1 MVSFNRGLAKIL
13 KDAKA
18 LSEDDLKKAL
28 DGAGGDAG
36 GSLSTAIVKAGLMG
50 ERDLLGIIAE
60 QVKYPPIDLEGYVP
74 DKKILETLSE
84 DLAKMHG
91 VFPVSRIANVLTL
104 AVSNP
109 YDVVKLDDI
118 RIITG
123 CDLRLVLALEEPLKK
138 AIERAYSQ
146 DKQAMQDMMSSLK
159 DSEDVELSESQ
170 EEEEKVDMNAISGDA
185 DSPVVKYV
193 NMMIGAAI
201 KEKASDIHIEPM
213 EKRTRVRFR
222 NGGVMREIPPAL
234 PKKMHGAV
242 ISRIK
247 IMADLD
253 IAERRKP
260 QDGKFQMKAEG
271 RQVDFRVSI
280 LPLIHGEKVC
290 MRLLDSGNLTLDLG
304 KLGLHPKALTDMREA
319 INSPYGMV
327 LVTGPTGSGKS
338 TTLYSAVKELLCD
351 EDNFVTV
358 EDPVEYQL
366 EGVNQ
371 VPVNPKRG
379 LTFAGALRSILRQD
393 PDVVMIGEIRDQETV
408 EIAIKAAL
416 TGHLV
421 LSTLHTND
429 APGTITRIIDMGIDP
444 FNIASATLLCSA
456 QRLLRKVCQQCKKE
470 QPPMPIDRYLEVGFT
485 DEEAQKLAKGEVKM
499 LTAEGCAMCVNGYK
513 GRFGVLETMPIT
525 EGVKRVIID
534 GGSSIDIKKQA
545 IADGMIS
552 LRRVALLGCMEG
564 KTTLAEVVGSTLPD
578 KDKTPAQLKKEAE
591 KEKVETKPVAPEP
604 A

>member
-1 MVSFNRGLAKIL
+1 MVSFNRTLAKYL
-13 KDAKA
+13 RDAKA
-18 LSEDDLKKAL
+18 VSDEDIQRAS
-28 DGAGGDAG
+28 DAADKEG
-36 GSLSTAIVKAGLMG
+36 GSLSASLVKLGLLG
-50 ERDLLGIIAE
+50 DRDLLGVIAE
-60 QVKYPPIDLEGYVP
+60 QAKYPPIDLEGIVP
-74 DKKILETLSE
+74 EKKVLETLDE
-84 DLAKMHG
+84 DMAKRNC
-91 VFPVSRIANVLTL
+91 VFPVSRIGNVLTL

-109 YDVVKLDDI
+109 SDVVNLDEI
-118 RIITG
+118 RLITG
-123 CDLRLVLALEEPLKK
+123 CDLRIVLALEEALKR
-138 AIERAYSQ
+138 AIDRGYNQ
-146 DKQAMQDMMSSLK
+146 DKQAMQSMMSSLDDEHDLELQEGK
-159 DSEDVELSESQ
+159 EED
-170 EEEEKVDMNAISGDA
+170 EKVDLSAISSDA

-193 NMMIGAAI
+193 NMMIAAAI
-201 KEKASDIHIEPM
+201 REKASDIHIEPM

-222 NGGVMREIPPAL
+222 TGGVMREVPPAL

-271 RQVDFRVSI
+271 RQIDFRVSI
-280 LPLIHGEKVC
+280 LPLVHGEKVC

-304 KLGLHPKALTDMREA
+304 KLGLEEKALADFRAA
-319 INSPYGMV
+319 IASPYGMV

-379 LTFAGALRSILRQD
+379 LTFGGALRSILRQD
-393 PDVVMIGEIRDQETV
+393 PDVVMIGEIRDQETI

-429 APGTITRIIDMGIDP
+429 APGTITRIIDMGVDP
-444 FNIASATLLCSA
+444 FMVASATLLCSA
-456 QRLLRKVCQQCKKE
+456 QRLLRKICPACKIPAE
-470 QPPMPIDRYLEVGFT
+470 RMPVERYVEAGFT
-485 DEEAQKLAKGEVKM
+485 PDESKRLAAGEINLV
-499 LTAEGCAMCVNGYK
+499 ASPPGGCPQCTNGYK
-513 GRFGVLETMPIT
+513 GRFAILETLPMT
-525 EGVKRVIID
+525 EEVKRVVID
-534 GGSSIDIKKQA
+534 GGSSLDIKNAALAQ
-545 IADGMIS
+545 GMVS
-552 LRRVALLGCMEG
+552 LRRVALLGCLAG
-564 KTTLAEVVGSTLPD
+564 KTNLEEVLRSTLSD
-578 KDKTPAQLKKEAE
+578 ATPARKKKGEAPSDSDVLE
-591 KEKVETKPVAPEP
+591 LPS
-604 A
+604 

>member
-1 MVSFNRGLAKIL
+1 MASFNRALTKIL
-13 KDAKA
+13 KDSKV
-18 LSEDDLKKAL
+18 LSEENLKKAT
-28 DGAGGDAG
+28 DAAGADG
-36 GSLSTAIVKAGLMG
+36 GSLSSAIVKAGLMQ
-50 ERDLLGIIAE
+50 ERDLLGLIAE

-74 DKKILETLSE
+74 DKKVLETLAQ
-84 DLAKMHG
+84 DMAKTHG
-91 VFPVSRIANVLTL
+91 VFPVSRIGNVLTL

-109 YDVVKLDDI
+109 YDIVKLDDI
-118 RIITG
+118 KLITN
-123 CDLRLVLALEEPLKK
+123 CDLRLVLALEDPLKK
-138 AIERAYSQ
+138 AVDKAYNQ
-146 DKQAMQDMMSSLK
+146 DKQQMSDMMNQ
-159 DSEDVELSESQ
+159 LSESEDLELAENK
-170 EEEEKVDMNAISGDA
+170 EEEENVDMNALGDA

-193 NMMIGAAI
+193 NMMISAAI
-201 KEKASDIHIEPM
+201 KEKASDIHIEPL
-213 EKRTRVRFR
+213 EKKTRVRFR
-222 NGGVMREIPPAL
+222 NGGVMREIPPSL

-242 ISRIK
+242 VSRIK

-290 MRLLDSGNLTLDLG
+290 MRLLDSGNLTLDLA
-304 KLGLHPKALTDMREA
+304 KLGLHPKALTDFREA
-319 INSPYGMV
+319 IASPYGMV

-371 VPVNPKRG
+371 VPVNAKRG

-393 PDVVMIGEIRDQETV
+393 PDVVMIGEIRDQETI

-429 APGTITRIIDMGIDP
+429 APSTITRIIDMGIDP

-456 QRLLRKVCQQCKKE
+456 QRLLRKICPACKKE
-470 QPPMPIDRYLEVGFT
+470 TAPLPHDRYLEAGFT
-485 DEEAQKLAKGEVKM
+485 EEESLKLVKGEIKLM
-499 LTAEGCAMCVNGYK
+499 AAEGCAQCVNGYK
-513 GRFGVLETMPIT
+513 GRFGVLETMPLT
-525 EGVKRVIID
+525 EDVKRVIVA
-534 GGSSIDIKKQA
+534 GGSSLDIKNKA
-545 IADGMIS
+545 MEEGMIS
-552 LRRVALLGCMEG
+552 LRRVALLGAMEG
-564 KTTLAEVVGSTLPD
+564 KTSLEEVVGSTLAD
-578 KDKTPAQLKKEAE
+578 KSKAQSVAAKRASEA
-591 KEKVETKPVAPEP
+591 KEKADAQAAEP

>member
-13 KDAKA
+13 RDSKA
-18 LSEDDLKKAL
+18 LGEEDLKKVMDAA
-28 DGAGGDAG
+28 AGDG
-36 GSLSTAIVKAGLMG
+36 GSLSSAVVKAGLMQ

-74 DKKILETLSE
+74 DKKVLETLSE

-91 VFPVSRIANVLTL
+91 VFPVSRIGNVLTL

-123 CDLRLVLALEEPLKK
+123 CDLRLVLALEDPLKK
-138 AIERAYSQ
+138 AVERAYNQ
-146 DKQAMQDMMSSLK
+146 DKQQMQDMMSSLT
-159 DSEDVELSESQ
+159 DSEDVELSETP
-170 EEEEKVDMNAISGDA
+170 EEDEKIDLSAISEG

-193 NMMIGAAI
+193 NMMIAAAI
-201 KEKASDIHIEPM
+201 KEKASDIHIEPL
-213 EKRTRVRFR
+213 EKKTRVRFR
-222 NGGVMREIPPAL
+222 NGGVMREIPPSL

-304 KLGLHPKALTDMREA
+304 KLGLHEKALADFREA
-319 INSPYGMV
+319 IASPYGMV

-393 PDVVMIGEIRDQETV
+393 PDVVMIGEIRDQETI

-456 QRLLRKVCQQCKKE
+456 QRLLRKLCAQCKKE
-470 QPPMPIDRYLEVGFT
+470 AALMPLDRYIEVGFT
-485 DEEAQKLAKGEVKM
+485 QEEADKILKGEVKLM
-499 LTAEGCAMCVNGYK
+499 TAPGCAQCVNGYK
-513 GRFGVLETMPIT
+513 GRFGVLETMPIS
-525 EGVKRVIID
+525 EEIKRVIID
-534 GGSSIDIKKQA
+534 GGSSIDIKNKA
-545 IADGMIS
+545 IECGMIT
-552 LRRVALLGCMEG
+552 LRRVALFGAMDG
-564 KTTLAEVVGSTLPD
+564 KTNLEEVVGSTLPD
-578 KDKTPAQLKKEAE
+578 KSKSQLALASKKKKKDDEVVIE
-591 KEKVETKPVAPEP
+591 EP

>member
-13 KDAKA
+13 KDSKA
-18 LSEDDLKKAL
+18 LGEEDLKKAL
-28 DGAGGDAG
+28 AAAAGDG
-36 GSLSTAIVKAGLMG
+36 GSLSTAIVKAGLMA

-60 QVKYPPIDLEGYVP
+60 QVKYPPIDLEGYMP
-74 DKKILETLSE
+74 DKKVLETLAE

-91 VFPVSRIANVLTL
+91 VFPVSRIGNVLTL

-123 CDLRLVLALEEPLKK
+123 CDLRLVLALEDPLKR
-138 AIERAYSQ
+138 AVERAYNA
-146 DKQAMQDMMSSLK
+146 DKQQMQDMMSQ
-159 DSEDVELSESQ
+159 LSESDDLELAENAED
-170 EEEEKVDMNAISGDA
+170 EEGVDLNSIQSDA

-193 NMMIGAAI
+193 NMMIGSAI
-201 KEKASDIHIEPM
+201 REKASDIHIEPM

-234 PKKMHGAV
+234 PKKMHNAV
-242 ISRIK
+242 VSRIK

-290 MRLLDSGNLTLDLG
+290 MRLLDSGNLTLDLA
-304 KLGLHPKALTDMREA
+304 KLGLHEKALADFRAA
-319 INSPYGMV
+319 IAQPYGMV

-371 VPVNPKRG
+371 VPVNVKRG
-379 LTFAGALRSILRQD
+379 LTFAAALRSILRQD
-393 PDVVMIGEIRDQETV
+393 PDVVMIGEIRDQETI

-429 APGTITRIIDMGIDP
+429 APSTITRILDMGIDP
-444 FNIASATLLCSA
+444 FMAASSILLCSA
-456 QRLLRKVCQQCKKE
+456 QRLLRKVCAACKK
-470 QPPMPIDRYLEVGFT
+470 PADVLTKPIYEDAGFT
-485 DEEAQKLAKGEVKM
+485 PEETEKLLKGEIV
-499 LTAEGCAMCVNGYK
+499 LQTAEGCTQCTNGYK
-513 GRFGVLETMPIT
+513 GRFGILETLPLT
-525 EGVKRVIID
+525 EEVRRIIID
-534 GGSSIDIKKQA
+534 GGSSLDIKNKAVEQ
-545 IADGMIS
+545 GMIT
-552 LRRVALLGCMEG
+552 LRRVALISCLEG
-564 KTTLAEVVGSTLPD
+564 KTNLEEVIRTTIA
-578 KDKTPAQLKKEAE
+578 DKTSSNIARKK
-591 KEKVETKPVAPEP
+591 TSAPEEVLEVP
-604 A
+604 T

>member
-13 KDAKA
+13 RDSKA
-18 LSEDDLKKAL
+18 LGDEDIKKAV
-28 DGAGGDAG
+28 DAAGADG
-36 GSLSTAIVKAGLMG
+36 GSLSAAVVKAGLMQ

-74 DKKILETLSE
+74 DKKILETLSQ

-91 VFPVSRIANVLTL
+91 VFPVSRIGNVLTL

-123 CDLRLVLALEEPLKK
+123 CDLRLVLALEDPLMK
-138 AIERAYSQ
+138 AIDRAYNQ
-146 DKQAMQDMMSSLK
+146 DKQAMSDMMNQ
-159 DSEDVELSESQ
+159 LSESEDLELAENA
-170 EEEEKVDMNAISGDA
+170 EEDEKIDMNALGDEG
-185 DSPVVKYV
+185 SPVVKYV
-193 NMMIGAAI
+193 NMMISAAI

-234 PKKMHGAV
+234 PKKMHAAV

-304 KLGLHPKALTDMREA
+304 KLGLEEKALLDFRKA
-319 INSPYGMV
+319 ISSPYGMV

-393 PDVVMIGEIRDQETV
+393 PDVVMIGEIRDQETI

-429 APGTITRIIDMGIDP
+429 APGTITRILDMGIDP
-444 FNIASATLLCSA
+444 FMVASATLLCSA
-456 QRLLRKVCQQCKKE
+456 QRLLRKLCPACKKPAE
-470 QPPMPIDRYLEVGFT
+470 VMPMERYTDVNFT
-485 DEEAQKLAKGEVKM
+485 EEEAKKIISGEIKLM
-499 LTAEGCAMCVNGYK
+499 TAEGCPQCTNGYK
-513 GRFGVLETMPIT
+513 GRFAILETLPIT
-525 EGVKRVIID
+525 EEVKRVIID
-534 GGSSIDIKKQA
+534 GGSSLDIKNAA
-545 IADGMIS
+545 IAQGMIT
-552 LRRVALLGCMEG
+552 LRRVALLGCMNG
-564 KTTLAEVVGSTLPD
+564 KTNLEEVIRSTLD
-578 KDKTPAQLKKEAE
+578 DKTVIQRAKKKLDTEVLEVPA
-591 KEKVETKPVAPEP
+591 
-604 A
+604 

>member
-13 KDAKA
+13 KDSKSLPEEQVLKGIELAEKENAA
-18 LSEDDLKKAL
+18 LS
-28 DGAGGDAG
+28 
-36 GSLSTAIVKAGLMG
+36 SIIVKQGWLS
-50 ERDLLGIIAE
+50 ERDLLGTVADH
-60 QVKYPPIDLEGYVP
+60 VKYPPIDLEGYVP
-74 DKKILETLSE
+74 EKKVLESLSE

-91 VFPVSRIANVLTL
+91 VFPVSRIGNILTL

-123 CDLRLVLALEEPLKK
+123 CDLRLVLTLEEPLKK
-138 AIERAYSQ
+138 AIERAYNQ
-146 DKQAMQDMMSSLK
+146 DKQAMEDMMSSIEK
-159 DSEDVELSESQ
+159 DADVELQDSN
-170 EEEEKVDMNAISGDA
+170 EEDEKVDLNAVSDA

-193 NMMIGAAI
+193 NMMIAAAI
-201 KEKASDIHIEPM
+201 KEKASDIHIEPL

-222 NGGVMREIPPAL
+222 NGGVLREVQPGIPR
-234 PKKMHGAV
+234 KMHNAV

-290 MRLLDSGNLTLDLG
+290 ARLLDSGNLMLDLA
-304 KLGLHPKALTDMREA
+304 KLGLEEKALADFRAA
-319 INSPYGMV
+319 INAPYGMV

-371 VPVNPKRG
+371 VPVNVKRG
-379 LTFAGALRSILRQD
+379 LTFAAALRSILRQD
-393 PDVVMIGEIRDQETV
+393 PDIVMIGEIRDQETV
-408 EIAIKAAL
+408 EIAIRAAL

-429 APGTITRIIDMGIDP
+429 APGTITRIVDMGVDP
-444 FNIASATLLCSA
+444 FMVSSALLLCSA
-456 QRLLRKVCQQCKKE
+456 QRLLRRVCAQCVKDAE
-470 QPPMPIDRYLEVGFT
+470 PLPAERLLEAGFT
-485 DEEAQKLAKGEVKM
+485 LEEVKAGVQ
-499 LTAEGCAMCVNGYK
+499 LKQAVGCPMCTNGYK
-513 GRFGVLETMPIT
+513 GRFGVLETLPMT
-525 EGVKRVIID
+525 EEVKRVVIE
-534 GGSSIDIKKQA
+534 GGSSIDIKNKAVEQ
-545 IADGMIS
+545 GMMT
-552 LRRVALLGCMEG
+552 LRRVALLSALKG
-564 KTTLAEVVGSTLPD
+564 KTSLEEVLRSTLA
-578 KDKTPAQLKKEAE
+578 DKTPSAMMKKKKGAE
-591 KEKVETKPVAPEP
+591 DALEVP

>member
-1 MVSFNRGLAKIL
+1 MVSFNKGLVKIL

-18 LSEDDLKKAL
+18 ISDEDLKKVN
-28 DGAGGDAG
+28 DAAAADR
-36 GSLSTAIVKAGLMG
+36 GSLSAAIVKAGLMG

-60 QVKYPPIDLEGYVP
+60 QVKYPPIDLEGYTP
-74 DKKILETLSE
+74 DKKVLETLSE

-91 VFPVSRIANVLTL
+91 VFPVSRIGNVLTL

-123 CDLRLVLALEEPLKK
+123 CDLRLVLALEDPLKK
-138 AIERAYSQ
+138 AVERAYNQ
-146 DKQAMQDMMSSLK
+146 DKQAMQDMMSSL
-159 DSEDVELSESQ
+159 SENEDIELSEKA
-170 EEEEKVDMNAISGDA
+170 EEEEKVDLSAISSDA

-193 NMMIGAAI
+193 NMMIAAAI
-201 KEKASDIHIEPM
+201 KEKASDIHIEPL

-304 KLGLHPKALTDMREA
+304 KLGLHEKALTDFRAA

-393 PDVVMIGEIRDQETV
+393 PDVVMIGEIRDQETI

-456 QRLLRKVCQQCKKE
+456 QRLLRKVCAQCKKPAE
-470 QPPMPIDRYLEVGFT
+470 IMPIERYLEVGFLQS
-485 DEEAQKLAKGEVKM
+485 EAERIVSGEVKLM
-499 LTAEGCAMCVNGYK
+499 TADGCAMCVNGFK

-525 EGVKRVIID
+525 ENVKRVIID
-534 GGSSIDIKKQA
+534 GGSSIDIKNKA
-545 IADGMIS
+545 IEDGMIT

-564 KTTLAEVVGSTLPD
+564 KTTLAEVVGSTLAD
-578 KDKTPAQLKKEAE
+578 KDKPAFKKREDVGA
-591 KEKVETKPVAPEP
+591 AEP

>member
-13 KDAKA
+13 RDAKA
-18 LSEDDLKKAL
+18 LGDEEIKKAM
-28 DGAGGDAG
+28 DGAGADG
-36 GSLSTAIVKAGLMG
+36 GSLSAAIVKAGLMQ

-60 QVKYPPIDLEGYVP
+60 QVKYPPIDLDGYVP
-74 DKKILETLSE
+74 DKKVLETLSE

-91 VFPVSRIANVLTL
+91 VFPVSRIGNVLTL

-123 CDLRLVLALEEPLKK
+123 CDLRLVLGLEDPLKK
-138 AIERAYSQ
+138 AIERAYNQ
-146 DKQAMQDMMSSLK
+146 DKQAMSDMMNSLQ
-159 DSEDVELSESQ
+159 DSQDLELKEGE
-170 EEEEKVDMNAISGDA
+170 EEEEKLDLNALTSDSE
-185 DSPVVKYV
+185 SPVVKYV

-201 KEKASDIHIEPM
+201 REKASDIHIEPM

-234 PKKMHGAV
+234 PKKMHAAV

-304 KLGLHPKALTDMREA
+304 KLGLEEKALLDFRKA
-319 INSPYGMV
+319 IASPYGMV

-393 PDVVMIGEIRDQETV
+393 PDVVMIGEIRDQETI

-429 APGTITRIIDMGIDP
+429 APGTITRILDMGIDP
-444 FNIASATLLCSA
+444 FMVASATLLCSA
-456 QRLLRKVCQQCKKE
+456 QRLLRKLCVACKKPAE
-470 QPPMPIDRYLEVGFT
+470 VMPLERYLEVNFT
-485 DEEAQKLAKGEVKM
+485 PEEAKKIVSGEIKLY
-499 LTAEGCAMCVNGYK
+499 TADGCSQCTNGYK
-513 GRFGVLETMPIT
+513 GRFAILETLPIT
-525 EGVKRVIID
+525 EEVKRVIID
-534 GGSSIDIKKQA
+534 GGSSLDIKNA
-545 IADGMIS
+545 GIAQGMIT
-552 LRRVALLGCMEG
+552 LRRVALLGCMGG
-564 KTTLAEVVGSTLPD
+564 KTNLEEVVRSTLD
-578 KDKTPAQLKKEAE
+578 DKTVIQKAKKKKEGE
-591 KEKVETKPVAPEP
+591 EVVEVP

>member
-1 MVSFNRGLAKIL
+1 MVSFNRGLARIL
-13 KDAKA
+13 KDAGA
-18 LSEDDLKKAL
+18 LGDEDLKKAQ
-28 DGAGGDAG
+28 DAAKDDG

-60 QVKYPPIDLEGYVP
+60 QVKYPPIDLDGYTP
-74 DKKILETLSE
+74 EKKVLETLSE

-91 VFPVSRIANVLTL
+91 VFPVSRIGNVLTL

-123 CDLRLVLALEEPLKK
+123 CDLRLVLALEDPLKK
-138 AIERAYSQ
+138 AIEKTYNQ
-146 DKQAMQDMMSSLK
+146 DKQAMQDMMSSLS
-159 DSEDVELSESQ
+159 DEDDLELAENSEEDEGVDLS
-170 EEEEKVDMNAISGDA
+170 AISSDA

-201 KEKASDIHIEPM
+201 KEKASDIHIEPL

-234 PKKMHGAV
+234 PKKMHNAV

-290 MRLLDSGNLTLDLG
+290 MRLLDSGNLSLSLE
-304 KLGLHPKALTDMREA
+304 KLGLHPKALADFRAA
-319 INSPYGMV
+319 IGSPYGMV

-371 VPVNPKRG
+371 VPVNAKRG
-379 LTFAGALRSILRQD
+379 LTFAAALRSILRQD
-393 PDVVMIGEIRDQETV
+393 PDVVMIGEIRDQETI

-429 APGTITRIIDMGIDP
+429 APGTITRIVDMGIDP
-444 FNIASATLLCSA
+444 FMVASATLICSA
-456 QRLLRKVCQQCKKE
+456 QRLLRRICATCKKPVE
-470 QPPMPIDRYLEVGFT
+470 PLSAERYIEAGFIGEEV
-485 DEEAQKLAKGEVKM
+485 DKLASGEVK
-499 LTAEGCAMCVNGYK
+499 LVTAEGCAMCTNGYK
-513 GRFGVLETMPIT
+513 GRFGVLETLPIADDI
-525 EGVKRVIID
+525 KRIIID
-534 GGSSIDIKKQA
+534 GGSSLDLKNKGIEL
-545 IADGMIS
+545 GMIT
-552 LRRVALLGCMEG
+552 LRRVALLSCMEG
-564 KTTLAEVVGSTLPD
+564 KTNLEEVLRSTLGDEAP
-578 KDKTPAQLKKEAE
+578 KGKK
-591 KEKVETKPVAPEP
+591 KKSDPEEILELP
-604 A
+604 S

>member
-1 MVSFNRGLAKIL
+1 MASFNRALTKIL
-13 KDAKA
+13 KDTKA
-18 LSEDDLKKAL
+18 ITDEDLKKAT
-28 DGAGGDAG
+28 DSAGADN
-36 GSLSTAIVKAGLMG
+36 GSLSAAIVKAGLMQ
-50 ERDLLGIIAE
+50 ERDLLGLIAE
-60 QVKYPPIDLEGYVP
+60 QVKYPPIDLEGYIP
-74 DKKILETLSE
+74 DKKVLETLTQDMS
-84 DLAKMHG
+84 KQHG
-91 VFPVSRIANVLTL
+91 VFPVSRIGNVLTL

-109 YDVVKLDDI
+109 YDIVKLDDI
-118 RIITG
+118 KLITN
-123 CDLRLVLALEEPLKK
+123 CDLRLVLALEDPLKR
-138 AIERAYSQ
+138 AIEKAYNQ
-146 DKQAMQDMMSSLK
+146 DKQAMQDMMGSLQE
-159 DSEDVELSESQ
+159 SEDIELSENK
-170 EEEEKVDMNAISGDA
+170 EEEENVDMNALASDA

-193 NMMIGAAI
+193 NMMIAAAI
-201 KEKASDIHIEPM
+201 REKASDIHIEPM

-234 PKKMHGAV
+234 PKKMHNAV
-242 ISRIK
+242 LSRIK

-271 RQVDFRVSI
+271 RQVDFRVSL

-304 KLGLHPKALTDMREA
+304 KLGLQEKALNDFREA
-319 INSPYGMV
+319 ITSPYGMV

-338 TTLYSAVKELLCD
+338 TTLYSAVKELLND

-393 PDVVMIGEIRDQETV
+393 PDVVMIGEIRDQETI

-456 QRLLRKVCQQCKKE
+456 QRLLRKLCAACKHE
-470 QPPMPIDRYLEVGFT
+470 APVMPAERYEEVGFT
-485 DEEAQKLAKGEVKM
+485 PEEINRLIKGEVKL
-499 LTAEGCAMCVNGYK
+499 LTAEGCAQCVNGFK

-525 EGVKRVIID
+525 ENVKRVIID
-534 GGSSIDIKKQA
+534 GGSSIDIKKA
-545 IADGMIS
+545 AVADGMIT
-552 LRRVALLGCMEG
+552 LRRVALLGAVDG
-564 KTTLAEVVGSTLPD
+564 KTNLEEVVGSTLPD
-578 KDKTPAQLKKEAE
+578 KSKTALEEGKKKKKSSEE
-591 KEKVETKPVAPEP
+591 EEVA

>member
-13 KDAKA
+13 RDAKA
-18 LSEDDLKKAL
+18 LTPEDLEKAQAAAKKE
-28 DGAGGDAG
+28 G
-36 GSLSTAIVKAGLMG
+36 GSLSAAVIAESLMD
-50 ERDLLGIIAE
+50 ERELLGVIAE
-60 QVKYPPIDLEGYVP
+60 HVKYPPINLEGYMP
-74 DKKILETLSE
+74 EKKVLETLSE

-91 VFPVSRIANVLTL
+91 VFPVSRIGNVLTL

-123 CDLRLVLALEEPLKK
+123 CDLRLVLALEEPLHK
-138 AIERAYSQ
+138 AVDRAYNA
-146 DKQAMQDMMSSLK
+146 DKQAMQDMMSSL
-159 DSEDVELSESQ
+159 DDPDDLELTEDAEDEEGVDLS
-170 EEEEKVDMNAISGDA
+170 AISSDS

-201 KEKASDIHIEPM
+201 KEKASDIHIEPL

-222 NGGVMREIPPAL
+222 TGGTMREIPPAL
-234 PKKMHGAV
+234 PRKMHNAV

-247 IMADLD
+247 IMSDLD

-290 MRLLDSGNLTLDLG
+290 LRLLDSGNLELDLG
-304 KLGLHPKALTDMREA
+304 KLGLEPKALEDYRKA

-338 TTLYSAVKELLCD
+338 TTLYSAVSELLNE

-366 EGVNQ
+366 DGVNQ
-371 VPVNPKRG
+371 VPVNAKQG
-379 LTFAGALRSILRQD
+379 LTFAAALRSILRQD
-393 PDVVMIGEIRDQETV
+393 PDVVMIGEIRDQETI

-429 APGTITRIIDMGIDP
+429 APGTITRIVDMGVDP
-444 FNIASATLLCSA
+444 FMVASATLLVSA
-456 QRLLRKVCQQCKKE
+456 QRLLRRICTACRKPAEILPEANYRTLGCTPEEIEKIMSGGYE
-470 QPPMPIDRYLEVGFT
+470 LWDTVGCS
-485 DEEAQKLAKGEVKM
+485 L
-499 LTAEGCAMCVNGYK
+499 CVHGYK
-513 GRFGVLETMPIT
+513 GRFAILETLPMD
-525 EGVKRVIID
+525 EDVKRVIID
-534 GGSSIDIKKQA
+534 GGSSLDIKNA
-545 IADGMIS
+545 AVANGMIT
-552 LRRVALLGCMEG
+552 LRRVAILSWLQGKCDMTEVSG
-564 KTTLAEVVGSTLPD
+564 KTLDD
-578 KDKTPAQLKKEAE
+578 KPPKKKGPSNSDKEALE
-591 KEKVETKPVAPEP
+591 LPT
-604 A
+604 